1 MNDHECGPDGLG
13 GCIYHPRW
21 NVTKS
26 PIPGRRRWWA
36 WKPSSGGF
44 GDEPFPT
51 FNAAVAYAT
60 AQARAEK
67 VAAIQ
72 DGAA

>member
-1 MNDHECGPDGLG
+1 MSDHECGPDGLG
-13 GCIYHPRW
+13 FCLDHPRW

-36 WKPSSGGF
+36 WTPSP
-44 GDEPFPT
+44 EPFPT